1 MDLSTYDVTPSV
13 QGGCERTAKGVVAVR
28 RRHVSNVKV
37 KGDPSQQLTPIASSG
52 PPGE

>member
-13 QGGCERTAKGVVAVR
+13 QGGVSEPPKVWLAVR